1 MIFSSGLVRTTLIAL
16 VTLIAG
22 IPSCFAGSDL
32 NDRISAAFARVYGA
46 TAVHEYK
53 EIALT
58 DSMVAEVR
66 RLSGWRYG
74 KRVAL
79 HLAKQ
84 NGRVIGYGLVDD
96 MMGKEQ
102 PITYLLFTNL
112 DLSVRDLEV
121 LYYREA
127 YGGEIQNETWRAQ
140 FNGRGLDPSLR
151 VGAGIANISGAT
163 ISTNAVTYGVR
174 KLLAVLKVMRDHGLL
189 P

>member
-1 MIFSSGLVRTTLIAL
+1 MSKALLILLLLLPFAVSL
-16 VTLIAG
+16 AG
-22 IPSCFAGSDL
+22 SSDL
-32 NDRISAAFARVYGA
+32 NDKITAAFARVYGA
-46 TAVHEYK
+46 SAVHEYK
-53 EIALT
+53 EIAIT
-58 DSMVAEVR
+58 DSMIAEVR
-66 RLSGWRYG
+66 KLSGWRYG

-79 HLAKQ
+79 HIARQ
-84 NGRVIGYGLVDD
+84 NGRVVGYGLVDD

-102 PITYLLFTNL
+102 PITYLLFTNI

-127 YGGEIQNETWRAQ
+127 YGGEIQNDSWRAQ
-140 FNGRGLDPSLR
+140 FSGHGLDPSLR

-163 ISTNAVTYGVR
+163 ISTNAVTFGVR